1 MDAEIRPEPSS
12 QERELILRAL
22 EEQLA
27 QDGSPAAYRS
37 AWRELGIREN
47 TDDEEPLGRDGPASQ

>member
-1 MDAEIRPEPSS
+1 MGVEIRPEPSS

-27 QDGSPAAYRS
+27 QDRRPAAYRS

-47 TDDEEPLGRDGPASQ
+47 TDDEEPLGRDGPASE

>member
-1 MDAEIRPEPSS
+1 MDVEIRPEPGSE
-12 QERELILRAL
+12 ERAIILRAL

-27 QDGSPAAYRS
+27 REGSPAAYRS

-47 TDDEEPLGRDGPASQ
+47 TDGEEPGEPL

>member
-1 MDAEIRPEPSS
+1 MDAKIRPEPGSE
-12 QERELILRAL
+12 EREIILRAL

-27 QDGSPAAYRS
+27 RDGRPTAYRS

-47 TDDEEPLGRDGPASQ
+47 TDVEEPDEPL